1 MDILEEKKSRTSSA
15 SKAMEKTIER
25 TKNNVTALTAIMF
38 KSKKDPSSN
47 NGGKSKDPPI
57 FGGDLEEQCKNSR
70 GEFRIPRVVQ
80 ECIEVVEERGLLSQG
95 IYRLSGNAASIQKLK
110 SDYNNG
116 MLLIMVAYSLIVL
129 LMPRRSLCEPA

>member
-1 MDILEEKKSRTSSA
+1 
-15 SKAMEKTIER
+15 MEKTIER

-38 KSKKDPSSN
+38 KSKKDPLSSSN
-47 NGGKSKDPPI
+47 INGKSKDPPL
-57 FGGDLEEQCKNSR
+57 FGGDLEMQCKNSR

-80 ECIEVVEERGLLSQG
+80 ECIEVVEERGLQSQG

-116 MLLIMVAYSLIVL
+116 KICCLW
-129 LMPRRSLCEPA
+129 